1 MLYTAERTK
10 RDLEGK
16 VDKASLDKIDAAA
29 QELRTAVGGQ
39 DMGQVREKDEALKK
53 VLQEVGAS
61 VYQQQAQKQQAAP
74 GAAGNGQK
82 VSDAD
87 YKVVDE
93 GK

>member
-1 MLYTAERTK
+1 
-10 RDLEGK
+10 
-16 VDKASLDKIDAAA
+16 
-29 QELRTAVGGQ
+29 
-39 DMGQVREKDEALKK
+39 MGQIREKNEALKK

-61 VYQQQAQKQQAAP
+61 VYQQQAQRQQAPP
-74 GAAGNGQK
+74 GGAGPAGGAGDSSK